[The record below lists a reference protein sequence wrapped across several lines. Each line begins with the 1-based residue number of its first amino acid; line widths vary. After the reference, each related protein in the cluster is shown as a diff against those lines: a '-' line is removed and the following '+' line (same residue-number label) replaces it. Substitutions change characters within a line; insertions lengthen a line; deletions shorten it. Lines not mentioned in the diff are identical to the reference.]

1 MAFAAKHNKTGVI
14 FDINIKE
21 FPYMSLYK
29 VDEEKTYKVNGMYIK
44 SDGQHGPYPIII
56 SDGILIG
63 LPEHLIDE
71 VKAILNDP
79 EDIATIKAGKVG
91 FKVRKYQDKSGTERK
106 SIDWVDM

>member
-21 FPYMSLYK
+21 FPYFSLYK
-29 VDEEKTYKVNGMYIK
+29 IDDTLIYNVKGMYIK
-44 SDGQHGPYPIII
+44 PDGQHGPYPIII
-56 SDGILIG
+56 GDGMLIG

-91 FKVRKYQDKSGTERK
+91 FKVRKYTDKSGTERK